1 LNRKYGTTI
10 ATKIINGQI
19 WIGMTKEMLG
29 ESLGVPYDVNRSVYT
44 NLIKEQWVYGSDVY
58 VENGIVTSWQD

>member
-1 LNRKYGTTI
+1 
-10 ATKIINGQI
+10 
-19 WIGMTKEMLG
+19 MLG

-58 VENGIVTSWQD
+58 VYVENGIVTSWQD